1 MPFRK
6 KKKSIETNSSEKP
19 IEKIDLKKTIQLN
32 EETLKSTYTIAE
44 CCHPIPG
51 DDVLGFIDEN
61 NHIVIHKRQCTVASR
76 LKASFGPRILAAK
89 WDTHK
94 QLFFPVSLNI
104 KGTDRIGLLN
114 EVTEIVSRKLDVNIR
129 KLAIEVS
136 EGIFEGEIQLYVHDV
151 DDVQTIIKNLKNV
164 KNLQSVSRMN

>member
-1 MPFRK
+1 MVPAYW
-6 KKKSIETNSSEKP
+6 
-19 IEKIDLKKTIQLN
+19 Q
-32 EETLKSTYTIAE
+32 
-44 CCHPIPG
+44 
-51 DDVLGFIDEN
+51 
-61 NHIVIHKRQCTVASR
+61 
-76 LKASFGPRILAAK
+76 
-89 WDTHK
+89 DTHK

-114 EVTEIVSRKLDVNIR
+114 EVTEIVSRKFDVNIR
-129 KLAIEVS
+129 KLAIEVR